1 MSFWILIQCLLF
13 AGLEFISTETPDV
26 LSVRLEVLCDENR
39 EDSALQ
45 LVTLCRNYLKIS
57 EDTRFLEACS
67 QEQQDFWLDL
77 QLILLYHQEKRR
89 PEILPILEDYSLEDN
104 YKLVQR
110 LVNRQPSKSRVWR
123 KSLKTAEFV
132 TAGLLSNALM
142 RSPPPARLVSLA
154 VQMVK
159 FQKPFKAAIDVFIKM
174 VDANKLVTSS
184 HLHVLCETFANQVN
198 SFPCKFH

>member
-1 MSFWILIQCLLF
+1 MK
-13 AGLEFISTETPDV
+13 
-26 LSVRLEVLCDENR
+26 
-39 EDSALQ
+39 
-45 LVTLCRNYLKIS
+45 VTLNRPKSDVTVL
-57 EDTRFLEACS
+57 LG
-67 QEQQDFWLDL
+67 DL
-77 QLILLYHQEKRR
+77 QLTLLYHQEKRR
-89 PEILPILEDYSLEDN
+89 PEILPTLEDYSLEYN

-110 LVNRQPSKSRVWR
+110 LVNRQPSKSGVWR

-142 RSPPPARLVSLA
+142 RSPPPARLASLA